1 MNNQN
6 EYLILEDNVR
16 HSYMSVVWSHKIQ
29 EKQADILTKHY
40 KRLEI
45 IRVSCGALTSA
56 GLISLI
62 FMDQFAIKIVSTI
75 ISFIST
81 LISMLFRSFDTQKS
95 ITNHKNAANE
105 LLGIRNRLQLLLVD
119 IKVGNKDKPELMKIY
134 TNLVEQLDNI
144 YRTAPNTT
152 DKAVKLAGIALKVNR
167 DNEFS
172 DEEIDLNLPKSLRKK
187 VAL

>member
-1 MNNQN
+1 MIDLKRN
-6 EYLILEDNVR
+6 LFKIDVR
-16 HSYMSVVWSHKIQ
+16 AQKDE
-29 EKQADILTKHY
+29 EK
-40 KRLEI
+40 
-45 IRVSCGALTSA
+45 V
-56 GLISLI
+56 
-62 FMDQFAIKIVSTI
+62 FMRTAC
-75 ISFIST
+75 
-81 LISMLFRSFDTQKS
+81 
-95 ITNHKNAANE
+95 
-105 LLGIRNRLQLLLVD
+105 
-119 IKVGNKDKPELMKIY
+119 KPELMKIY

>member
-1 MNNQN
+1 
-6 EYLILEDNVR
+6 
-16 HSYMSVVWSHKIQ
+16 
-29 EKQADILTKHY
+29 
-40 KRLEI
+40 
-45 IRVSCGALTSA
+45 
-56 GLISLI
+56 
-62 FMDQFAIKIVSTI
+62 
-75 ISFIST
+75 
-81 LISMLFRSFDTQKS
+81 MLFRSFDTQKS

-105 LLGIRNRLQLLLVD
+105 LLVIRNRLQLLLVD